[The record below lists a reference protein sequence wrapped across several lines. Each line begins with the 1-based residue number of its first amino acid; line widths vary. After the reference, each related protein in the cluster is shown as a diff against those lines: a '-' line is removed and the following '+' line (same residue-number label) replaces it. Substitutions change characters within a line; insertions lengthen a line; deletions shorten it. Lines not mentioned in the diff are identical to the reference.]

1 MQPTPLELA
10 VNELSERQI
19 IALRQGIARGGN
31 DAKRPNAWCEY
42 GFPSELVF
50 EDLYR
55 MYERHGVAHGV
66 VHRLLDKCWETMPEV
81 IQGDKA
87 DESTTQTPWE
97 KSIAKQ
103 FKKLKVWKHF
113 KEADR
118 MRMVGHYSGILLQVA
133 DGKLWSDPLA
143 QKVGVLVKLIPAW
156 EGQLEPASWDT
167 DPTSPTY
174 GEPTMW
180 SFNEAA
186 VKEND
191 NREPGRA
198 MQVHPSRVF
207 IVGDYRTGVPLLK
220 AGYNDFVT
228 IEKVVGG
235 AGESFLKNASRQL
248 NINFDKDTQMADV
261 AKIYGVPI
269 SELHTAFDEVA
280 KGMNRGMDSVLATQG
295 ASVSTLVSTVPD
307 PEKPFNVAL
316 QSACASVQIP
326 VKIVVGMQTGER
338 ASTED
343 IKDFNKRGQGRR
355 VNELSDDIEGFV
367 AHLSKYKL
375 LDTPLSGTDPEVTCV
390 WDDLGEATLS
400 ERLAN
405 AKLMAETNNLGNAT
419 GDKYFSPEQ
428 IVTTAGFEVED
439 MPEPLP
445 DVQPTDEELL
455 AQQPPSEQV
464 A

>member
-10 VNELSERQI
+10 VNELTQRQI
-19 IALRQGIARGGN
+19 IASRNALSLGGN

-42 GFPSELVF
+42 GFPNDLVF

-103 FKKLKVWKHF
+103 FKKLKAWKHF

-118 MRMVGHYSGILLQVA
+118 MRLVGHYSGILLQVA
-133 DGKLWSDPLA
+133 DGLAWDQPLKA
-143 QKVGVLVKLIPAW
+143 KVGVLVKLIPAW
-156 EGQLEPASWDT
+156 EGQLEPAAWDG
-167 DPTSPTY
+167 DVRSPTY
-174 GEPTMW
+174 GEPSMW
-180 SFNEAA
+180 SFNEAQ

-191 NREPGRA
+191 NRDPGRA
-198 MQVHPSRVF
+198 MQIHPSRVF

-248 NINFDKDTQMADV
+248 NINFDKDTQMSEV
-261 AKIYGVPI
+261 ARIYGVPVN
-269 SELHTAFDEVA
+269 ELHTAFDDVA
-280 KGMNRGMDSVLATQG
+280 KGINRGLDTVLATQG
-295 ASVSTLVSTVPD
+295 ATVSTLVSNVPD

-316 QSACASVQIP
+316 QSACASVQMP

-367 AHLSKYKL
+367 AHLSKYRL
-375 LDTPLSGTDPEVTCV
+375 LDTPLSGTDPEITCV

-405 AKLMAETNNLGNAT
+405 AKLMAETNNLGNST
-419 GDKYFSPEQ
+419 GDKYFTPEQ

-445 DVQPTDEELL
+445 DVAPTDDELL
-455 AQQPPSEQV
+455 AGADPVV
-464 A
+464 AE

>member
-42 GFPSELVF
+42 GFPDELVF

-87 DESTTQTPWE
+87 DENTTQTPWE

-103 FKKLKVWKHF
+103 FKKLKAWKHF

-133 DGKLWSDPLA
+133 DGLAWDQPLKA
-143 QKVGVLVKLIPAW
+143 KVGVLVKLIPAW
-156 EGQLEPASWDT
+156 EGQLEPSAWDT
-167 DPTSPTY
+167 DPKSPTY

-191 NREPGRA
+191 SRDPGRA
-198 MQVHPSRVF
+198 MQIHPSRVF

-235 AGESFLKNASRQL
+235 AGESFLKNAARQL
-248 NINFDKDTQMADV
+248 SINFDPLTQMADV
-261 AKIYGVPI
+261 ARNWGVTVP
-269 SELHTAFDEVA
+269 ELHTAFDDVA
-280 KGMNRGMDSVLATQG
+280 KGMNRGQDTVLATQG
-295 ASVSTLVSTVPD
+295 ATVTPLVATVPD

-338 ASTED
+338 ASAED

-367 AHLSKYKL
+367 AHLSKYRL
-375 LDTPLSGTDPEVTCV
+375 LDTPLSGTDPEITCV

-405 AKLMAETNNLGNAT
+405 AKLMAETNSLGNAT

-445 DVQPTDEELL
+445 DVPLTDDELL
-455 AQQPPSEQV
+455 GQQQV
-464 A
+464 AE

>member
-1 MQPTPLELA
+1 MQPTPLDLA
-10 VNELSERQI
+10 VNELSERQL
-19 IALRQGIARGGN
+19 IALRQGVARGGN

-42 GFPSELVF
+42 GFPDDLCF
-50 EDLYR
+50 YDLYR

-66 VHRLLDKCWETMPEV
+66 VHRLLDKCWETMTEV

-133 DGKLWSDPLA
+133 DGKQWSEQLSA
-143 QKVGVLVKLIPAW
+143 KVGVLVKLIPAW
-156 EGQLEPASWDT
+156 EGQLEPAAWDT

-174 GEPTMW
+174 GEPSMW
-180 SFNEAA
+180 SFNEAQ

-248 NINFDKDTQMADV
+248 SINFDRDTQMADV
-261 AKIYGVPI
+261 ARIYGVPI
-269 SELHTAFDEVA
+269 NELHTAFDDVA

-295 ASVSTLVSTVPD
+295 ATVSTLVSTVPD

-343 IKDFNKRGQGRR
+343 IKDFNKRGQARR
-355 VNELSDDIEGFV
+355 TGELSDDIEGFV
-367 AHLSKYKL
+367 GHLSRWHL
-375 LDTPLSGTDPEVTCV
+375 LDTPLSATDPEITCS
-390 WDDLGEATLS
+390 WDDLSEATLT

-405 AKLMAETNNLGNAT
+405 AKVMAETNQLGNAT
-419 GDKYFSPEQ
+419 GDKYYTPEQ
-428 IVTTAGFEVED
+428 IVTVAGFEIED
-439 MPEPLP
+439 MPDPLP
-445 DVQPTDEELL
+445 DVQPTDDELL
-455 AQQPPSEQV
+455 AQQPPV
-464 A
+464 TK

>member
-42 GFPSELVF
+42 GFPNELVF

-81 IQGDKA
+81 IQGDAA
-87 DESTTQTPWE
+87 DESTAQTPWE

-248 NINFDKDTQMADV
+248 NINFDKDTQMAEV
-261 AKIYGVPI
+261 ARIYGVPVN
-269 SELHTAFDEVA
+269 ELHTAFDDVA
-280 KGMNRGMDSVLATQG
+280 KGINRGLDTVLATQG
-295 ASVSTLVSTVPD
+295 ATVSTLVSNVPD

-375 LDTPLSGTDPEVTCV
+375 LDTPLSGADPEITCV

-400 ERLAN
+400 ERLTN
-405 AKLMAETNNLGNAT
+405 AKLMADTNSVGNAT
-419 GDKYFSPEQ
+419 GDRYYTPEQ
-428 IVTTAGFEVED
+428 IVTVAGFEIED
-439 MPEPLP
+439 MPPPLP
-445 DVQPTDEELL
+445 DAPPTDEELL
-455 AQQPPSEQV
+455 AQQPPVTE
-464 A
+464 

>member
-1 MQPTPLELA
+1 MQPTPLQLA
-10 VNELSERQI
+10 VNDLTERQL
-19 IALRQGIARGGN
+19 IATRNAYALGGN

-42 GFPSELVF
+42 GFPNDLVF

-66 VHRLLDKCWETMPEV
+66 VHRLLDKCWETLPEV

-87 DESTTQTPWE
+87 DENTQQTPWE

-133 DGKLWSDPLA
+133 DSKQWHDSLSA
-143 QKVGVLVKLIPAW
+143 KVGVLVKLIPAW
-156 EGQLEPASWDT
+156 EGQLEPAAWDMN
-167 DPTSPTY
+167 PASPTY
-174 GEPTMW
+174 GEPSMW
-180 SFNEAA
+180 TFNEAS

-191 NREPGRA
+191 SRDPGRT
-198 MQVHPSRVF
+198 MQVHPSRVY

-235 AGESFLKNASRQL
+235 AGESFLKNAARQL
-248 NINFDKDTQMADV
+248 NINFDAEADMDKV
-261 AKIYGVPI
+261 ARLYGVPL

-280 KGMNRGMDSVLATQG
+280 KGMNRGQDTVLGTQG
-295 ASVSTLVSTVPD
+295 ATVSTLAATVPD

-326 VKIVVGMQTGER
+326 VKVVVGMQTGER

-343 IKDFNKRGQGRR
+343 TKDFNKRGQGRR
-355 VNELSDDIEGFV
+355 VSELSDDIEGFV
-367 AHLSKYKL
+367 AHLIRYRL
-375 LDTPLSGTDPEVTCV
+375 VDGPPGVDAEVTCV
-390 WDDLGEATLS
+390 WDDLSEATLT

-405 AKLMAETNNLGNAT
+405 AKTMAETNQLGNAT
-419 GDKYFSPEQ
+419 GERYYTPEQ

-445 DVQPTDEELL
+445 DVPPTDDDLL
-455 AQQPPSEQV
+455 DPPPQSGQL